1 MGILP
6 EEQLSVTPRQHKP
19 KNTKRKKRN
28 RKERGQST
36 LEFAGIFVLFIFI
49 ALVGF
54 QSVLL
59 GMTWIYASG
68 AANEGARAAAVN
80 ESAVSAAE
88 SHTPAA
94 WRQNM
99 SVTQSH
105 DSVHVSIKTPT
116 IAQMSERYALT
127 INTSAGIVKED

>member
-1 MGILP
+1 MGILL
-6 EEQLSVTPRQHKP
+6 EEQLSITPRP
-19 KNTKRKKRN
+19 KKSPKKTRNKRK

-88 SHTPAA
+88 NHTPVA
-94 WRQNM
+94 WRKNM
-99 SVTQSH
+99 SVTQSQ
-105 DSVHVSIKTPT
+105 DTVHVSIKTPT
-116 IAQMSERYALT
+116 IVKMSEDFAFT
-127 INTSAGIVKED
+127 INTSAGIVREK